1 MAFRAVLRDDFFT
14 GDFLPDDFFADFFF
28 AADFFADDF
37 FADDFFADFFAAD
50 FFAPELFVT
59 DFRGA
64 LPPDVR
70 AAGLDWPIIPVS
82 GSLIQ
87 PLSP

>member
-1 MAFRAVLRDDFFT
+1 M
-14 GDFLPDDFFADFFF
+14 DFFAEDFF
-28 AADFFADDF
+28 AADFFAE
-37 FADDFFADFFAAD
+37 DFFAAD
-50 FFAPELFVT
+50 FFAPELLVA

-64 LPPDVR
+64 DPPDVR
-70 AAGLDWPIIPVS
+70 AAGRDSPIMPVS